1 MLTIVELII
10 DIFTKKKKRINNR
23 IFRIMILKRV
33 KFDDF
38 RLYLG
43 QKIMILLIVFLTSM
57 DELVRCMD

>member
-1 MLTIVELII
+1 
-10 DIFTKKKKRINNR
+10 
-23 IFRIMILKRV
+23 MILKRV